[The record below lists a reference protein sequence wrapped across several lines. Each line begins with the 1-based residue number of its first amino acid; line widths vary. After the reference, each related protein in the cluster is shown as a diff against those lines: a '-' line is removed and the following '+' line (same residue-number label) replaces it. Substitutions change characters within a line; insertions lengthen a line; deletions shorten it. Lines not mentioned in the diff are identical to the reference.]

1 MKKVVEGFFKNGE
14 IFLFEDIKIKFA
26 RIKVIFQDD
35 KDAKLDQDNDFLLKN
50 RLKVRTRNF
59 KFNRDEL
66 YDRTSFSWYESLL
79 LLKILVIL

>member
-1 MKKVVEGFFKNGE
+1 MEKVVEGFLKNGE

-35 KDAKLDQDNDFLLKN
+35 KVDEVDQGNDFLLKN

-66 YDRTSFSWYESLL
+66 YDRTSLS
-79 LLKILVIL
+79 